1 MSILPR
7 FDMIYIV
14 KDEHNEKRDAT
25 LAHHVMGVHM
35 NAASTLTESAVEG
48 ELPLATLKKFIAFCK
63 S

>member
-1 MSILPR
+1 
-7 FDMIYIV
+7 MIYIV

-35 NAASTLTESAVEG
+35 SANNTVEELAVEG
-48 ELPLATLKKFIAFCK
+48 ELPLNTLKKFIAFCK